1 MEMKRNI
8 VDEKKYSAH
17 TRPSVNASF
26 LFFPSLSVFIPE
38 QNMKGEG
45 KKERKKKTKNRDS
58 VLSLE

>member
-8 VDEKKYSAH
+8 VDEKKCSAH
-17 TRPSVNASF
+17 TRPSENVSF

-45 KKERKKKTKNRDS
+45 KKERKKKKKNRET
-58 VLSLE
+58 VFFL